1 MTNQN
6 IIIVGGG
13 HNGLVCA
20 AYLARAGRKV
30 TVLEAASQV
39 GGAAVTREFAPG
51 FKVSGCAHL
60 LFMLDSGISSD
71 LALEKLGFRLAARDL
86 ETVSLSVKDDHL
98 FLSGSAV
105 RGGDL
110 GAEDAAKLKQFRKRM
125 LKFAGVLRKA
135 YSGRPPRLTSAWS
148 ELKTL
153 GKLGL
158 AIRGMGRDDMREL
171 LRITGINIYDILQE
185 QFDSEMLKG
194 AMAWDA
200 VLGGHLGPRSNNS
213 VLSYLHR
220 LTGEVNSKRGAFACV
235 KGGMGGLTQALAKAA
250 TAAGVEIRTS
260 AVVSK
265 IVVENGVVS
274 GVELDGGE
282 KISASRV
289 VSSADP
295 KTTFMDLVGLRHL
308 EAGAALQVSNIRAS
322 GSVAKLHL
330 ALDSLPSFKGLDA
343 KALGGR
349 LLISPNMVELEQAF
363 DFSKYGEM
371 SESPMMEI
379 TIPTVHDA
387 DLAPDGKHVLSALV
401 QYAPYKLK
409 QGWDSGRAEL
419 KQRTMTVLER
429 YAPGIGASVLH
440 SEILSPAD
448 IEREFR
454 IAGGH
459 WHHAEFALDQ
469 FMMTRPFYG
478 SSQYASPLPGLYL
491 CGAGSHPGGGVMGCA
506 GRNAANEI
514 LARGDAA

>member
-1 MTNQN
+1 MTSNN
-6 IIIVGGG
+6 VIIVGGG

-20 AYLARAGRKV
+20 AYLARAGHTV

-51 FKVSGCAHL
+51 FNVSACAHL
-60 LFMLDSGISSD
+60 LFMLNPEISRDLGLDKHGLELAASD
-71 LALEKLGFRLAARDL
+71 LA
-86 ETVSLSVKDDHL
+86 TVSLSSTGGHL
-98 FLSGSAV
+98 FLSGSEV

-110 GAEDAAKLKQFRKRM
+110 GPEDVARLKQFNARM
-125 LKFAGVLRKA
+125 LKFAGVLRKV
-135 YSGRPPRLTSAWS
+135 YNGRPPRLTSQWS

-158 AIRGMGRDDMREL
+158 AIRGMGRDDMREF
-171 LRITGINIYDILQE
+171 LRIAGINIYDILQE

-213 VLSYLHR
+213 MLNYLHR
-220 LTGEVNSKRGAFACV
+220 LTGEVNGKRGAFASV
-235 KGGMGGLTQALAKAA
+235 KGGMGGVTQAMAKAA
-250 TAAGVEIRTS
+250 AAAGAQIRTS
-260 AVVSK
+260 AVVSR
-265 IVVENGVVS
+265 ILVENGVVT
-274 GVELDGGE
+274 GVELENGE
-282 KISASRV
+282 RLSAPKV

-295 KTTFMDLVGLRHL
+295 RTTFIDLVGLRHL
-308 EAGAALQVSNIRAS
+308 EAGVALQVRNIRS
-322 GSVAKLHL
+322 RGSVAKLHL
-330 ALDSLPSFKGLDA
+330 ALDTLPNFTGLDP
-343 KALGGR
+343 KDLGGR
-349 LLISPNMVELEQAF
+349 ILISPNMVELEQAF

-371 SESPMMEI
+371 SESPLMEI
-379 TIPTVHDA
+379 TLPTVCDSG
-387 DLAPDGKHVLSALV
+387 LAPGGKHVLSALV
-401 QYAPYKLK
+401 QYAPYRLK
-409 QGWDSGRAEL
+409 QGWETGRAEL
-419 KQRTMTVLER
+419 LQRAMAVLER

-478 SSQYASPLPGLYL
+478 SAQYATPLPGLYL

-506 GRNAANEI
+506 GRNAASEI
-514 LARGDAA
+514 IARGGAA